1 MRDSMDI
8 FFSSGSEML
17 YEYTTGSLND
27 YNVRFSYS
35 AMNHVRNADYTESC
49 VDSVDI
55 FGCVGIKNKKN
66 VILNKIYSK
75 EEYEILGEKII
86 NQMHDIPYIDKK
98 SRVYKYREFF
108 PTEISSFAYNE
119 TSAQDFFPLFKE
131 EIIKKGYNWR
141 EPEEKNYNIT
151 KKGVDIPDSIE
162 DVDEKILNE
171 VLGCIHERKCS
182 HQCTTAFRLTQ
193 DKLNFYKKHNIPIPN
208 KCPNCRYSERFSKLP
223 PPKLWHRKC
232 MKEGCQNEFETS
244 YAPDRLEIVYC
255 KRCYQQ
261 EVY

>member
-49 VDSVDI
+49 VDSV
-55 FGCVGIKNKKN
+55 
-66 VILNKIYSK
+66 
-75 EEYEILGEKII
+75 
-86 NQMHDIPYIDKK
+86 
-98 SRVYKYREFF
+98 
-108 PTEISSFAYNE
+108 
-119 TSAQDFFPLFKE
+119 DFFPLFKE

-193 DKLNFYKKHNIPIPN
+193 DELNFYKKHNIPIPN

-255 KRCYQQ
+255 ERCYQQ